1 MGRLQ
6 GRGDTMKLA
15 TLKDGSRDGTLA
27 VVSKDLTK
35 MAPASAVARTLQI
48 AIEKWPDAGPRLE
61 QLFDS
66 VNSGTAD
73 GIRDY
78 DPDALESPLPRT
90 YQFVDGSAY
99 LNHVELFRKARGAQM
114 PDKLRHVPLMYQAV
128 SDGFLRPTGA
138 IPVIDPEMGIDMEA
152 EVGVIVDDVPM
163 GVSVEVA
170 AEHIKLFVLINDIS
184 LRSLIPDELNTGL
197 GYFHGKPRS
206 SLSPVAVT
214 PEELGSAWDGHKIDL
229 EMMVK
234 FNQAPIGMPN
244 CSVDMD
250 FDFPQLIAHAATTRP
265 LCAGTLIGAGAVSNR
280 DPGTGVAC
288 LAELRIVQKL
298 DEGRQKTSFMQY
310 GDRATIEMFDA
321 DNKSIFGA
329 IDQEIIPA

>member
-1 MGRLQ
+1 
-6 GRGDTMKLA
+6 MKLA

-27 VVSKDLTK
+27 VVSRDLSK
-35 MAPASAVARTLQI
+35 MAPASSAARTLQI
-48 AIEKWPDAGPRLE
+48 ALEKWEDAAPRLE
-61 QLFDS
+61 KLS
-66 VNSGTAD
+66 EAVNAGTAD

-99 LNHVELFRKARGAQM
+99 LNHVELFRKARGAQL
-114 PDKLRHVPLMYQAV
+114 PPKLLEEPLMYQAV

-138 IPVIDPEMGIDMEA
+138 IPVIDPEMGIDIEA

-163 GVSVEVA
+163 GVSPEA
-170 AEHIKLFVLINDIS
+170 ALKHIRLFVLINDVS

-206 SLSPVAVT
+206 ALSPVAVT
-214 PEELGSAWDGHKIDL
+214 PDELGEAWDEHKVHLD
-229 EMMVK
+229 MTVK

-244 CSVDMD
+244 CGVDMN
-250 FDFPQLIAHAATTRP
+250 FDFPQLISHAAKTRP
-265 LCAGTLIGAGAVSNR
+265 LCAGTLIGSGAISNR

-298 DEGRQKTSFMQY
+298 DEGKQKTSFMQF

-321 DNKSIFGA
+321 NNQSVFGA
-329 IDQEIIPA
+329 IDQEIVPA

>member
-1 MGRLQ
+1 
-6 GRGDTMKLA
+6 MKLA

-27 VVSKDLTK
+27 VVSHDLTK

-48 AIEKWPDAGPRLE
+48 ALEKWTDAVPRLA
-61 QLFDS
+61 QLYEA
-66 VNSGTAD
+66 VNAGIAD
-73 GIRDY
+73 GLRDY
-78 DPDALESPLPRT
+78 DPEALESPLPRT

-99 LNHVELFRKARGAQM
+99 LNHVELFRKARGAKLT
-114 PDKLRHVPLMYQAV
+114 PKLREVPLMYQAV

-138 IPVIDPEMGIDMEA
+138 IPVADPELGVDMEA

-163 GVSVEVA
+163 AVRRENA
-170 AEHIKLFVLINDIS
+170 AQHIKLFVLINDVS
-184 LRSLIPDELNTGL
+184 LRTLIPDELNFGL

-214 PEELGSAWDGHKIDL
+214 PDELGDAWDGRKVHLD
-229 EMMVK
+229 MVVK
-234 FNQAPIGMPN
+234 LNQAPIGMPN
-244 CSVDMD
+244 CGVDMD
-250 FDFPQLIAHAATTRP
+250 FDFTHLIAHAAKTRP
-265 LCAGTLIGAGAVSNR
+265 LCAGTLIGSGAISNR

-288 LAELRIVQKL
+288 LAELRIVQQI

-321 DNKSIFGA
+321 NNQSVFGA
-329 IDQEIIPA
+329 IDQEIIPV